1 VSIKRKLIY
10 GVSVDHSLGKLTYQ
24 VYVFFTSEAAENWL
38 KSKKN
43 FFETREILKD
53 RRKAVRFIGN
63 IIVDEAEPKVFR
75 NEEKYGCNKEIN
87 G

>member
-1 VSIKRKLIY
+1 MSIKRKLIY
-10 GVSVDHSLGKLTYQ
+10 GVSVEHSLVKLKYQ
-24 VYVFFTSEAAENWL
+24 VYVFFTHEAAENWL

-63 IIVDEAEPKVFR
+63 IIVGEAEPNVYR
-75 NEEKYGCNKEIN
+75 NEEKYVCNKELK